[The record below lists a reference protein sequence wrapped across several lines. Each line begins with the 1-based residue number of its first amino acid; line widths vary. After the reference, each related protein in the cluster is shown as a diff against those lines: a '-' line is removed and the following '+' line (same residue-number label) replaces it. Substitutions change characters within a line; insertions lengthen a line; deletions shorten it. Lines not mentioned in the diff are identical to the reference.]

1 MQIEIE
7 FTGFARTVT
16 NQRVIRL
23 EIPEGTTYREIVKL
37 LGQNYPALIGLLID
51 MDGETFLSSNMFI
64 VNGDMVSPA
73 MVMDESPK
81 DGDRLVLMSLITGG

>member
-7 FTGFARTVT
+7 FTGFARTIT
-16 NQRVIRL
+16 NHKVIRL
-23 EIPEGTTYREIVKL
+23 ELPEGTTYREIVKL
-37 LGQNYPALIGLLID
+37 LGQEYPALIGILID
-51 MDGETFLSSNMFI
+51 RDGETFLSSNMFI
-64 VNGDMVSPA
+64 VNGDMVAPA